1 MSLKIEYTFKNQS
14 LIEEALTHPSLSKN
28 KSIKSYERLEFLGDN
43 VVNLI
48 VAQELYKKFPEFAEG
63 KLSQIHSNLVRTKTL
78 ADIGKK
84 IGIDQAIKLD
94 HGDEALDGRNNPSTL
109 ENAVEA
115 LMGAIFIDSDF
126 ETTRAIAL
134 PLWMPYINDD
144 AYILERDAKSSLQEW
159 AQKKYGV
166 LPLYV
171 VKSET
176 GLAHQ
181 KEFTISVEIPN
192 TTDSAIGKGT
202 SRKKAETDAAS
213 MLIEILNIK

>member
-1 MSLKIEYTFKNQS
+1 MSLKLAYQFKNLS
-14 LIEEALTHPSLSKN
+14 LLEEALTHPSLSKN
-28 KSIKSYERLEFLGDN
+28 KNIKSYERLEFLGDN

-48 VAQELYKKFPEFAEG
+48 VAEELYKKFPNLAEG

-78 ADIGKK
+78 ADIAKK
-84 IGIDQAIKLD
+84 IALDQSIKLD
-94 HGDEALDGRNNPSTL
+94 HGDEALDGRNNPSIL
-109 ENAVEA
+109 ENAIEA
-115 LMGAIFIDSDF
+115 LMGAIFLDSDF
-126 ETTRAIAL
+126 ETTRSIAL
-134 PLWMPYINDD
+134 LLWLPYINNDS
-144 AYILERDAKSSLQEW
+144 YIMERDAKSSLQEW

-181 KEFTISVEIPN
+181 KEFTISVEIPG
-192 TTDSAIGKGT
+192 TSESALGKGT

-213 MLIEILNIK
+213 TLIKKLNIT